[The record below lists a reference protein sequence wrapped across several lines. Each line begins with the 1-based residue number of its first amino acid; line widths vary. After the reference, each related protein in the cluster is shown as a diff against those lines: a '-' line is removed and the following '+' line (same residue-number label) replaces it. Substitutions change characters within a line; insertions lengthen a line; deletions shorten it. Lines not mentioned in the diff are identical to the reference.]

1 MKGVFLAL
9 FLFQVWK
16 LVFDFSSSVN
26 VSDDN
31 LAMEP
36 PTPPTRTS
44 EALKA
49 NLRAVNDHLEELKT
63 QWEEEKTRLLGEK
76 AILEDAAGRLNFQ
89 IKNTKAD
96 MKRASEGARSI
107 ATAKTNVQDVSTRV
121 DSMECFLI
129 VHITCRNLTKP
140 RKRLLFLRRNSA
152 QSGLVYDQWSESR
165 NACSVTRSKS

>member
-1 MKGVFLAL
+1 MPFISLMKGEFLAL
-9 FLFQVWK
+9 FLFSSWK
-16 LVFDFSSSVN
+16 LLVFDFSSSVN

-31 LAMEP
+31 FAMEP

-76 AILEDAAGRLNFQ
+76 AVLEDAAGRLNFQ

-96 MKRASEGARSI
+96 MKRASEGARSL

-121 DSMECFLI
+121 DSVECFLI
-129 VHITCRNLTKP
+129 VHIACRN
-140 RKRLLFLRRNSA
+140 
-152 QSGLVYDQWSESR
+152 
-165 NACSVTRSKS
+165 